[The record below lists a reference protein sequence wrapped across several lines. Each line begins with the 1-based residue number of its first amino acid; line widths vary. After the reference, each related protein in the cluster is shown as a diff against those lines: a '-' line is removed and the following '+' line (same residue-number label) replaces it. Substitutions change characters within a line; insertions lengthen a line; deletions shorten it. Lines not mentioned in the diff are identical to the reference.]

1 VVRWVTQLVEE
12 GGPLWGRELTSVT
25 EILLLADLREAG
37 GTDTIRRSVSDKLVL
52 QGLQMLR
59 AKNIGV
65 QVRIGEQR
73 HRLWSLTRHEL
84 LAQLHADALR
94 ERFIADRTKH
104 VARDFE

>member
-1 VVRWVTQLVEE
+1 
-12 GGPLWGRELTSVT
+12 
-25 EILLLADLREAG
+25 
-37 GTDTIRRSVSDKLVL
+37 VSDKLVL